1 MNSEKLLAAMSGIDS
16 RYITEAQD
24 ALGYRTGDK
33 KRASHKTLWRT
44 LLIAAVISALF
55 TAAAAASGW
64 FGISSLKLGTHRDT
78 GRTVISLQGFAG
90 SPENMAISELLEYCG
105 AHPYSYKDSDLSEE
119 DCRGVS
125 YFWPYRVANCATM
138 RQQLEEMIEQQL
150 GSAENVREMAG
161 TI

>member
-78 GRTVISLQGFAG
+78 GRTVISLQGFSG
-90 SPENMAISELLEYCG
+90 SPENMAISELLEYCD

-119 DCRGVS
+119 E
-125 YFWPYRVANCATM
+125 
-138 RQQLEEMIEQQL
+138 QLEMYRQY
-150 GSAENVREMAG
+150 GGYSVHNREG
-161 TI
+161 YKKVDEIC